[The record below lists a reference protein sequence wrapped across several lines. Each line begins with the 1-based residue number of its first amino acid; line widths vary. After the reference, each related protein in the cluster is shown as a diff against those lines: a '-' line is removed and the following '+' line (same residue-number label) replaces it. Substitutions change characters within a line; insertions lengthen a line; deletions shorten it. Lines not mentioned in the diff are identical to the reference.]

1 MGRSGI
7 VPQSVLIGGPALGRA
22 GVCGIGQV
30 SGRLGCIHYD
40 NSCGGGLIGKAVG
53 SLFNFWVRGCTMFD
67 IIMVGLGVE
76 EVVVR
81 LVLLVINLVMLVGI
95 YHMDYFWLGPR
106 LKVALSMVEVMEW

>member
-1 MGRSGI
+1 
-7 VPQSVLIGGPALGRA
+7 
-22 GVCGIGQV
+22 
-30 SGRLGCIHYD
+30 
-40 NSCGGGLIGKAVG
+40 
-53 SLFNFWVRGCTMFD
+53 MFD